1 MILSK
6 ASKLSLLAGLLC
18 LLLMGFAGASYGS
31 VRFDVVPSPTEVINT
46 GRSEV
51 LGGFNLVVFSTGV
64 TGTATGGF
72 AQIGMI
78 YTNGVQIDNTTATGI
93 KLVYSTGFDS
103 GVDKPTIVAV
113 SNLSITGRCSGFITI
128 NIPPGLTVQANDFI
142 HVEGVRGRI
151 DLSDGAVAGTDLFVQ
166 LQSINDPAANTF
178 FPETVRVAKSLPGL
192 VVNVSDDSILL
203 CFPTLGLAPSITEPG
218 YRIRVTEGFVRA
230 FVNFDDNIATNRAD
244 STGNLLGSPT
254 NATKIRFVLNSIPAS
269 VDDISWP
276 EWDAA
281 KTLEEDED
289 GDHVTSWLELDPD
302 IDTTFSNGVAT
313 AVYIFMSED
322 QTGYS
327 DINLETFDVKP
338 LIELDPDNLNATGT
352 VLAAASLYPNITSSS
367 DVNCSAPANRNRPR
381 FVKLNQSSAGVTSTS
396 DSSTSFDLYATIVRC
411 NCFLLYTY
419 VAKDSFWDTG
429 IAIANTTGDLEV
441 FGEDF
446 EAPNQIGAITFYFY
460 DKDAG
465 FVGSTTTSN
474 TYAAGKSFVGL
485 LSQLL
490 PTGVTSFHG
499 YVIAKAQFQ
508 FCHGYAFLSDTTFA
522 QIAQGYLANVI
533 PDPAIKGAPRT
544 ASAAGDITNVPAGE
558 SLNN

>member
-18 LLLMGFAGASYGS
+18 LLLMGFAGASYGA

-64 TGTATGGF
+64 TGTSTGAF
-72 AQIGMI
+72 SQIGMI
-78 YTNGVQIDNTTATGI
+78 YTNGVQIDNTTTSGI

-103 GVDKPTIVAV
+103 GVEKPAIVSVA
-113 SNLSITGRCSGFITI
+113 NLSITGRCSGFITI

-192 VVNVSDDSILL
+192 VVDVKDDNALL
-203 CFPTLGLAPSITEPG
+203 CFPTLGLAPGITDPA

-230 FVNFDDNIATNRAD
+230 FVNYDTGNILQSRAD

-269 VDDISWP
+269 VDDIDWP
-276 EWDAA
+276 A
-281 KTLEEDED
+281 TSTTPL
-289 GDHVTSWLELDPD
+289 GTSWLERDPN

-313 AVYIFMSED
+313 AVYIFMSND

-327 DINLETFDVKP
+327 DITLETFDVQP
-338 LIELDPDNLNATGT
+338 LIVLDPDNLNATGT

-367 DVNCSAPANRNRPR
+367 DVNCSAPAARNRPR

-429 IAIANTTGDLEV
+429 IAIANTTGDKEV
-441 FGEDF
+441 FGSDF
-446 EAPNQIGAITFYFY
+446 EAPDQLGAITFYFY

>member
-18 LLLMGFAGASYGS
+18 LLLMGFAGASYGA

-64 TGTATGGF
+64 TGTSTGSF
-72 AQIGMI
+72 SQIGMI
-78 YTNGVQIDNTTATGI
+78 YTNGVQIDNTTTSGI
-93 KLVYSTGFDS
+93 KLVYSTGFNA

-192 VVNVSDDSILL
+192 VVDVKDDSSLL
-203 CFPTLGLAPSITEPG
+203 CFPTLGLAPSVEEPA

-230 FVNFDDNIATNRAD
+230 FVNYDTGNILESRAD

-269 VDDISWP
+269 VDDITWP
-276 EWDAA
+276 DFDRAREADD
-281 KTLEEDED
+281 T
-289 GDHVTSWLELDPD
+289 VTSWLELDPD
-302 IDTTFSNGVAT
+302 YDTTFENGIAT
-313 AVYIFMSED
+313 AVYIFHSDD

-327 DINLETFDVKP
+327 DITLETFDVQP
-338 LIELDPDNLNATGT
+338 LIELDPANLNATGT
-352 VLAAASLYPNITSSS
+352 VLAAASLYPNLSSKEK
-367 DVNCSAPANRNRPR
+367 NCDAPTARNRPR

-396 DSSTSFDLYATIVRC
+396 DSSTSFDLYDTIVRC

-429 IAIANTTGDLEV
+429 IAIANTTGDKEV

-446 EAPNQIGAITFYFY
+446 EAPDQLGAITFYFY

>member
-18 LLLMGFAGASYGS
+18 LLLMGFAGASYGA

-64 TGTATGGF
+64 TGTSTGAF
-72 AQIGMI
+72 SQIGMI

-93 KLVYSTGFDS
+93 KLVYSTGFNS
-103 GVDKPTIVAV
+103 GVDKPAIVAV

-128 NIPPGLTVQANDFI
+128 NIPPGLTVQPNDFI

-192 VVNVSDDSILL
+192 VVDVKDDNLLL
-203 CFPTLGLAPSITEPG
+203 CFPTLGQGPG
-218 YRIRVTEGFVRA
+218 DDLEYRIRVTEGFVRA
-230 FVNFDDNIATNRAD
+230 FVNYDTSNVLESRAD
-244 STGNLLGSPT
+244 STGNLLGSPV

-269 VDDISWP
+269 VDDITWP
-276 EWDAA
+276 TYSANVTDPAA
-281 KTLEEDED
+281 LPNSYLKRDSNIDE
-289 GDHVTSWLELDPD
+289 SFE
-302 IDTTFSNGVAT
+302 NGIAT
-313 AVYIFMSED
+313 AVYIFYSQD

-327 DINLETFDVKP
+327 DITLETFDVKP

-352 VLAAASLYPNITSSS
+352 VLAAASLYPFVGSKEKSCMSPGNS
-367 DVNCSAPANRNRPR
+367 DQASGRPR

-396 DSSTSFDLYATIVRC
+396 DSSTSFDLYATVVRC

-429 IAIANTTGDLEV
+429 IAIANTTGDIEV

-446 EAPNQIGAITFYFY
+446 EAPDQLGAITFYFY

-533 PDPAIKGAPRT
+533 PDPAIKGSPRT